1 MKIARV
7 LALTITLG
15 IGVLIG
21 ASVESVEA
29 AFFDRD
35 KLAQALSARFNLHVN
50 EVSDF
55 LADFQYN
62 PNKVVSTTPTPQP
75 TSTPEP
81 SLAPTPSPSPASYV
95 QGGVTYSYDDGTD
108 QYYPSTNLVALQH
121 KTHLDFIGA
130 RLDNEV
136 DNGRLST
143 TLKKDILHKLS
154 DEMNSSP
161 STAEFLSLDARSRRV
176 KLNQFGKTMDAWL
189 KTRGYSL
196 KALRDATGK
205 GDQYLMGIY
214 FD

>member
-1 MKIARV
+1 MKIARL

-21 ASVESVEA
+21 ASVDSVEA

-35 KLAQALSARFNLHVN
+35 KLAQALSARFNLNVN

-62 PNKVVSTTPTPQP
+62 PNKVISTKPTPQP
-75 TSTPEP
+75 TPTP
-81 SLAPTPSPSPASYV
+81 APTLDPTPRPASYV

-108 QYYPSTNLVALQH
+108 QYYPSTDLVALQH
-121 KTHLDFIGA
+121 NTHLDFIGT
-130 RLDNEV
+130 RLDTEV
-136 DNGRLST
+136 ASGRLST

-161 STAEFLSLDARSRRV
+161 STAEFLKLDARSRRI
-176 KLNQFGKTMDAWL
+176 KLNQFGKTMDSWL

-205 GDQYLMGIY
+205 GNQYLMGIY

>member
-21 ASVESVEA
+21 ASVDSVEA

-35 KLAQALSARFNLHVN
+35 KLAQALSARFNLNVN

-62 PNKVVSTTPTPQP
+62 PNKVISTKPTPQP
-75 TSTPEP
+75 TPTP
-81 SLAPTPSPSPASYV
+81 APTLDPTPRPASYV

-108 QYYPSTNLVALQH
+108 QYYPSTDLVALQH
-121 KTHLDFIGA
+121 NTHLDFIGT
-130 RLDNEV
+130 RLDTEV
-136 DNGRLST
+136 ASGRLST

-161 STAEFLSLDARSRRV
+161 STAEFLKLDARSRRV
-176 KLNQFGKTMDAWL
+176 KLNQFGKTMDSWL

-205 GDQYLMGIY
+205 GNQYLMGIY

>member
-1 MKIARV
+1 MKIASV
-7 LALTITLG
+7 LAITITLG
-15 IGVLIG
+15 IGVFIG

-35 KLAQALSARFNLHVN
+35 KLAQALSARFNLNVK

-62 PNKVVSTTPTPQP
+62 PSQIVNATPTPQP
-75 TSTPEP
+75 TPTPAP
-81 SLAPTPSPSPASYV
+81 TLAPTPSPASYV

-108 QYYPSTNLVALQH
+108 QYYPSTDLVALQH

-130 RLDNEV
+130 RLDTEV
-136 DNGRLST
+136 ASGRLST

-161 STAEFLSLDARSRRV
+161 STAEFLKLDSRSRRV

-189 KTRGYSL
+189 KVRGYSL

-205 GDQYLMGIY
+205 GNQYLMGIY

>member
-1 MKIARV
+1 MKIARL

-21 ASVESVEA
+21 ASVDSVEA

-35 KLAQALSARFNLHVN
+35 KLAQALSARFNLNVN

-62 PNKVVSTTPTPQP
+62 PNKVISTKPTPQP
-75 TSTPEP
+75 TPTP
-81 SLAPTPSPSPASYV
+81 APTLDPTPRPASYV

-108 QYYPSTNLVALQH
+108 QYYPSTDLVALQH
-121 KTHLDFIGA
+121 NTHLDFIGT
-130 RLDNEV
+130 RLDTEV
-136 DNGRLST
+136 ASGRLST

-161 STAEFLSLDARSRRV
+161 STAEFLKLDARSRRV
-176 KLNQFGKTMDAWL
+176 KLNQFGKTMDSWL

-205 GDQYLMGIY
+205 GNQYLMGIY